1 MSRVCACIML
11 LAVGSL
17 AVAADDYQPL
27 PLNQVPKA
35 VRDAVMKRF
44 PDAKPQ
50 EAHQGTDEN
59 KKPYFDVHVL
69 VKNQKVWVTCEVDGT
84 IRTVDREIALSEVP
98 KAVAAAVQKR
108 YPKAAVRLVNEITEG
123 SAPTYDVALTFNK
136 KKLVASFSAAGEWL
150 EESED
155 DEP

>member
-1 MSRVCACIML
+1 MSRVVACIVL
-11 LAVGSL
+11 LAVAG
-17 AVAADDYQPL
+17 AAIGADDYQPL

-44 PDAKPQ
+44 PEAKPQ

-59 KKPYFDVHVL
+59 KKPFVDVHIL
-69 VKNQKVWVTCEVDGT
+69 VKNQKVWVTCEVDGA
-84 IRTVDREIALSEVP
+84 IRTVDREITLAEVP

-123 SAPTYDVALTFNK
+123 GSPTYDIALTFNK
-136 KKLVASFSAAGEWL
+136 KNVVATFSSAGEFL
-150 EESED
+150 EEVD

>member
-1 MSRVCACIML
+1 MSRVVACIV
-11 LAVGSL
+11 LAS
-17 AVAADDYQPL
+17 AASAAIAADDYQPL
-27 PLNQVPKA
+27 PLNQVPRV

-59 KKPYFDVHVL
+59 KKPFVDVHIL
-69 VKNQKVWVTCEVDGT
+69 VKDQKVWVTCEIDGS
-84 IRTVDREIALSEVP
+84 IRTVDREIALSGVP
-98 KAVAAAVQKR
+98 KAVTAAIQKR

-123 SAPTYDVALTFNK
+123 SSPTYEIALTFNK

>member
-1 MSRVCACIML
+1 MSRVVACIVL
-11 LAVGSL
+11 VSA
-17 AVAADDYQPL
+17 ACAAIAADDYQPI

-59 KKPYFDVHVL
+59 KKPFVDVHIL
-69 VKNQKVWVTCEVDGT
+69 VKNQKVWVTCELDGA
-84 IRTVDREIALSEVP
+84 IRTIDREIALADVP
-98 KAVAAAVQKR
+98 KAVAAAIQKR
-108 YPKAAVRLVNEITEG
+108 YPKAAIRLVNEITEG
-123 SAPTYDVALTFNK
+123 SAPTYDIALTFNN